1 MAHANTQNFD
11 KRLEKILRK
20 HQKMARG
27 YVPTLTEDGLIV
39 ATPRRRVRL
48 PWRAGLFLLVVLMGF
63 KAILLSSIGT
73 TAYAERVAGLQ
84 AGTQI
89 ERAGA
94 WVMTADPV
102 TVWLSEQ
109 IIQFK
114 P

>member
-1 MAHANTQNFD
+1 MAHTNTQNFD

-20 HQKMARG
+20 HQKMSRG

-48 PWRAGLFLLVVLMGF
+48 PWRAGLFLLVVVISF
-63 KAILLSSIGT
+63 KAFLLAAIGT
-73 TAYAERVAGLQ
+73 AAYQDRIAGLQ
-84 AGTQI
+84 AGTQV

-94 WVMTADPV
+94 WVMTADPL
-102 TVWLSEQ
+102 TVWLSDK
-109 IIQFK
+109 IQLLK